1 MFPPD
6 GVGVGV
12 GCPLEGVGVGCPPV
26 PPPPPWDGGAQWSGE
41 DGVVGPDGDDG
52 VPGWVDVGGEVV
64 GVPGAT

>member
-6 GVGVGV
+6 GVGVGCV
-12 GCPLEGVGVGCPPV
+12 VDGVGFGCPPV
-26 PPPPPWDGGAQWSGE
+26 LPSWDGGAQCSGE
-41 DGVVGPDGDDG
+41 DGVVGPDGEDG